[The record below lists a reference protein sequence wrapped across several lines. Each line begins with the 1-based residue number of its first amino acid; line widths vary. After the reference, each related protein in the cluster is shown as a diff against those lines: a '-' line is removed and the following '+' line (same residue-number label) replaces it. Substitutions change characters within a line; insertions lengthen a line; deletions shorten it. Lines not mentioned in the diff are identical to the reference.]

1 MYKSSF
7 IKKYWKNVISC
18 ENFLRYFSNARFCAY
33 VILNDLEYGC
43 VYAKNLH
50 ESWFFSFLS
59 IGQMNKVHC
68 LPVWTAGSKIDESWG
83 YRNIVAAEKA
93 FQCALKINII
103 LVDKIDIDLLSFMR
117 GKQNKIYMLF
127 N

>member
-1 MYKSSF
+1 MKTISRSDPDAVLNSTDFVGDSSN
-7 IKKYWKNVISC
+7 I
-18 ENFLRYFSNARFCAY
+18 R
-33 VILNDLEYGC
+33 
-43 VYAKNLH
+43 
-50 ESWFFSFLS
+50 
-59 IGQMNKVHC
+59 QMNKVHG

-93 FQCALKINII
+93 FDCALKLNII